1 MAREAAGAGLTAG
14 AGFAGLAAGLAAGAG
29 LTAFAASAAFAGAAA
44 FVVGLS
50 PASFSAPGFLAVA
63 ALDELV
69 LVPAAF
75 A

>member
-1 MAREAAGAGLTAG
+1 MAREAAGCSG
-14 AGFAGLAAGLAAGAG
+14 AAVGVAALAAGAG
-29 LTAFAASAAFAGAAA
+29 AAAFAAD
-44 FVVGLS
+44 LS
-50 PASFSAPGFLAVA
+50 PASFSAPDFPAVA

>member
-1 MAREAAGAGLTAG
+1 MAREAVGAGLTAG
-14 AGFAGLAAGLAAGAG
+14 AGFAGLAAGAG

-63 ALDELV
+63 VLDELV